1 MLSSFGDFKCV
12 VKLYKKECV
21 SWGSAAV
28 SLSILQGEKR
38 QPYEE
43 DIRVPLIVRGPN
55 VAPDT
60 RTSSIALSIDLVGG
74 WREGGRERER
84 EGGRGKEREGEGER
98 EAGREG
104 ELNKLLFMSRHCAP
118 PFSIQHSST
127 WLE

>member
-1 MLSSFGDFKCV
+1 MCIL
-12 VKLYKKECV
+12 
-21 SWGSAAV
+21 GSAAV

-84 EGGRGKEREGEGER
+84 GGGGGKRERGRGRGRQGGRE
-98 EAGREG
+98 
-104 ELNKLLFMSRHCAP
+104 S
-118 PFSIQHSST
+118 
-127 WLE
+127 